1 MILAYLTVALLICGL
16 AYLIDRRLN
25 SVGSPPIIFLV
36 CAMFTYS
43 SFGHAILYHFD
54 FPIFSGIRTD
64 YILEALAI
72 SIVALAALVS
82 AGAIV
87 LLNLNRKTYVGAL
100 RVSLGQKS
108 HDKAVSTYLLIAV
121 SLVLFAVSVNILAAF
136 AFAGFWGLPKLTKL
150 AYVGPNHYILLLVWM
165 VSFVVCLA
173 QSWKP
178 NVYII
183 ASFLSFSFYCLLMS
197 ERDFVFAGL
206 AMALVALKARAI
218 SGASMA
224 ILPAAFLILVTLLSS
239 GRGGNFDSSFWIS
252 SLSQGSNLFVNTYVI
267 EYIDRGGDMR
277 LGETLFSSIVSTV
290 TFGFFEGSGSLSN
303 WLVSS
308 YARGSNSGYGF
319 SLEAE
324 GYLNFGYFGV
334 FVVFFVIGYIVTW
347 AAASTSSGRLM
358 PRLVYVWAATFLLYQ
373 LRQESLTVIKTLWLC
388 IFVAAVLGVVAVLLR
403 PILKRTSNHRRS
415 GAVVKI

>member
-1 MILAYLTVALLICGL
+1 MV
-16 AYLIDRRLN
+16 DRRLN
-25 SVGSPPIIFLV
+25 SVGCPPILFIV

-64 YILEALAI
+64 YIPEALAL
-72 SIVALAALVS
+72 SIVALAALVF

-87 LLNLNRKTYVGAL
+87 LLNLSRKTHISELSA
-100 RVSLGQKS
+100 SLSSKT
-108 HDKAVSTYLLIAV
+108 HNKAVSTYLLIAV
-121 SLVLFAVSVNILAAF
+121 SLVLFAVSVNILAVF
-136 AFAGFWGLPKLTKL
+136 AFTGFWDLPKLTKL
-150 AYVGPNHYILLLVWM
+150 AYVGPNHYILLLMWM

-173 QSWKP
+173 QSWRL
-178 NVYII
+178 NAYII
-183 ASFLSFSFYCLLMS
+183 ASFLFFSFYCLLMS

-206 AMALVALKARAI
+206 AMALVALKGRAI
-218 SGASMA
+218 SGTSMVV
-224 ILPAAFLILVTLLSS
+224 LPAVFLVLVTLLSG

-267 EYIDRGGDMR
+267 EFIDSGGDMR
-277 LGETLFSSIVSTV
+277 LGETLLSSIVSTA

-303 WLVSS
+303 WLVNS

-334 FVVFFVIGYIVTW
+334 FVAFFLIGYIVTW
-347 AAASTSSGRLM
+347 AAASTSSDRLM
-358 PRLVYVWAATFLLYQ
+358 PRLVYVWGTTFLLYQ

-388 IFVAAVLGVVAVLLR
+388 IFVAGVVGVLAILLR
-403 PILKRTSNHRRS
+403 PVLKRPSNHRRS
-415 GAVVKI
+415 SAFVEI